1 MSSMGTAS
9 AVLPQRAGGFRRLWR
24 TLHQLFLEVMG
35 ALFAILALA
44 WLSAALRTWSRDAS
58 HWMTAVTIGVALL
71 FTFFALTS
79 FRRAKKL

>member
-9 AVLPQRAGGFRRLWR
+9 AVPQRQGGFRRLWR